1 MWTEDCIQFKMKLL
15 GLQAAT
21 EFLQEIV
28 GGGKESHEA
37 WSRENIDK
45 GLRISAQEASAY
57 ETVSADMIKK
67 RYQTKGRQSYKHSN
81 RSCRQREL

>member
-1 MWTEDCIQFKMKLL
+1 MWTEDCIKFKVKLL

-28 GGGKESHEA
+28 GGKESHEA

-57 ETVSADMIKK
+57 ETVSADMI
-67 RYQTKGRQSYKHSN
+67 
-81 RSCRQREL
+81 